1 MQSIIPVTSAIRDIL
16 LWWTLPH
23 QWDLTV
29 SLEPFEAQ
37 LHLFT
42 DASMFGW
49 GAHMGHHT
57 AAGIWNYVERMEHI
71 NVLECVAVLRALK
84 KFKLF
89 VQNKSVLLS
98 TDNATTM
105 SYINRQ
111 GGTKSLDMFNTTHQL
126 LMWCHTHNVQLQAV
140 HIKGSMN
147 VMADLLS
154 RDGHTVNTEWSLHP
168 TVTQDLWNLW
178 FQPDIDLFATI
189 YNRKLERYV
198 SPFPDEEAVAID
210 AMSMSWNH
218 LRAYAFPPFA
228 ILNKNYINYNIRP
241 FDC

>member
-16 LWWTLPH
+16 SWWTLPH
-23 QWDLTV
+23 QWDPTV

-42 DASMFGW
+42 DASTFGW
-49 GAHMGHHT
+49 GAHMGLHNT
-57 AAGIWNYVERMEHI
+57 AGIWNYVERMEHI
-71 NVLECVAVLRALK
+71 NVLECVAVLRALI

-111 GGTKSLDMFNTTHQL
+111 GGTKSLDMFNTTHQI
-126 LMWCHTHNVQLQAV
+126 LMWC
-140 HIKGSMN
+140 
-147 VMADLLS
+147 
-154 RDGHTVNTEWSLHP
+154 HTVNTEWSLHP

-178 FQPDIDLFATI
+178 IQPDIDLFTTI
-189 YNRKLERYV
+189 YNRKLKRYV
-198 SPFPDEEAVAID
+198 SPFPDEEAVTID
-210 AMSMSWNH
+210 AM
-218 LRAYAFPPFA
+218 
-228 ILNKNYINYNIRP
+228 
-241 FDC
+241 

>member
-1 MQSIIPVTSAIRDIL
+1 
-16 LWWTLPH
+16 
-23 QWDLTV
+23 
-29 SLEPFEAQ
+29 
-37 LHLFT
+37 
-42 DASMFGW
+42 
-49 GAHMGHHT
+49 
-57 AAGIWNYVERMEHI
+57 
-71 NVLECVAVLRALK
+71 
-84 KFKLF
+84 
-89 VQNKSVLLS
+89 
-98 TDNATTM
+98 M

-126 LMWCHTHNVQLQAV
+126 LIWCHTHNVQLQAV

-189 YNRKLERYV
+189 YNSKLERYV
-198 SPFPDEEAVAID
+198 SPFPDEEAVTID

-228 ILNKNYINYNIRP
+228 ILKKVLQKLEKTESCEMIMITPYWPNQAWFAILKDLSQETPIRLP
-241 FDC
+241 QRYDLLKQPVQELFNQSPKKHST